1 MAEWAESRLG
11 LGRSQGVCVTGQSVP
26 SLTYGGRI
34 QLPASGDW
42 ETLTN
47 MGSDDVF

>member
-1 MAEWAESRLG
+1 M
-11 LGRSQGVCVTGQSVP
+11 GRVQAGAWEVSGVYVTGQSGP

-34 QLPASGDW
+34 QPPASGDW
-42 ETLTN
+42 ERLTN

>member
-1 MAEWAESRLG
+1 M
-11 LGRSQGVCVTGQSVP
+11 GRVQAGAWEVSGVCVTGQSGP

-42 ETLTN
+42 ERLTN
-47 MGSDDVF
+47 MGSADVF